1 VVRVPPERMPEGR
14 MQFCRQH
21 TPELVWQPE
30 RQNHPNRVHS
40 LTDILLCVDDPA
52 QAAARYGRFLGLA
65 PKARDGFSLIELAR
79 GRLHLFGP
87 DGHARSTGILA
98 PTTPVMA
105 GIALAS
111 ADLAAT
117 RTMLAE
123 RCADAKEITPDVIA
137 AKMSDNIATT
147 ILFTAQGAALPW
159 LGV

>member
-30 RQNHPNRVHS
+30 RQSHPNRAYS
-40 LTDILLCVDDPA
+40 LTDILLCIDDPA

-65 PKARDGFSLIELAR
+65 PKARDGFYLIELAR
-79 GRLHLFGP
+79 GRLHLFDP
-87 DGHARSTGILA
+87 DSLARSTGILA
-98 PTTPVMA
+98 PTTPFMA
-105 GIALAS
+105 GFALAS

-117 RTMLAE
+117 RAVLAE
-123 RCADAKEITPDVIA
+123 RGADAREIASGVIA
-137 AKMSDNIATT
+137 AKMSENIATT
-147 ILFTAQGAALPW
+147 ILFTARGAALPW